1 MGCFSDGLLDLFR
14 VGFEVTKK
22 KAIFRFQ
29 KVNSY
34 VCQGNKYCD
43 WHGHLNFWLSIKR
56 GSYPQRC
63 SLQPLLSTPSLAT
76 CTKSLLGC
84 DFLLFL
90 NGPTCTSSPAPE
102 KQGNGWEIQA
112 SWSSAH
118 ITWAMADV
126 TDSETPKTQLP
137 FDSSRTLTQ
146 TFIPLLKGKR
156 SNKCCYTSW
165 TELNAKRTLFQTVM
179 LLFDHSYWCGVN
191 KNLVVDGDFSEHF
204 SLGTNRK
211 RNCVWSLL
219 LLCCFVLFS
228 ISLFFEFLRH
238 IRVTT

>member
-1 MGCFSDGLLDLFR
+1 MAYWIFLGLAL
-14 VGFEVTKK
+14 KWQK

-43 WHGHLNFWLSIKR
+43 WHRHLNFWLRVKR

-63 SLQPLLSTPSLAT
+63 ALQALLSTPSLAT
-76 CTKSLLGC
+76 SPATCTKSLLSC

-102 KQGNGWEIQA
+102 KQRNGWEIQA
-112 SWSSAH
+112 SRSSSH
-118 ITWAMADV
+118 ITWAIANV
-126 TDSETPKTQLP
+126 TDSETPKTQHP
-137 FDSSRTLTQ
+137 FDSSRKLTE
-146 TFIPLLKGKR
+146 TFIPLLKGKP
-156 SNKCCYTSW
+156 SNKCCYTSL
-165 TELNAKRTLFQTVM
+165 TELNSKRTSFQTVI
-179 LLFDHSYWCGVN
+179 LLFGHSYGYGVN

-204 SLGTNRK
+204 SLGTNSK
-211 RNCVWSLL
+211 RSCVWSLL

-228 ISLFFEFLRH
+228 ISLFFEFLWH